1 MESPGMYMPPLKP
14 KRGSR
19 DRSNS
24 PPPHHS
30 LRKSKSSE
38 FLQSVRRKVS
48 IKGIRLLG
56 RGEEAEYPYSNNST
70 TAFQPTP
77 STPSLLSKRSHRFR
91 SSKPKLSL
99 DRAPPVPDFPA
110 DLDDS
115 GIDLNANLNIDQLES
130 QGIIKREVY
139 YNDGNDTSSP
149 GSEIYSSPSSNSQ
162 SAHQVS
168 KFGPIKFRSS
178 FTLKPT
184 LPPRTPDAI
193 GPTDVSEMHRDSGG
207 GDFPIPESW
216 AVEPAHRP
224 RRDPEEESTSDYEGA
239 SRSNA
244 VDLPRWKIRIY
255 GPKNNDCILRVS
267 TTDTVASLTPHLN
280 AKFALSNRETYEMY
294 LKERGRGERLLKQS
308 ARPAHILKTA
318 LEQAGYDEK
327 DGHDLLGGA
336 GMPGVPFLLK
346 FIYRSQLLGRTNAE
360 ELELNNFV
368 HCNLSGRSL
377 TAIPATL
384 YPHASS
390 IQLLRLSQNP
400 ITDIPLDFVQSCT
413 SLRQLHLSHMF
424 LKRVPHNVR
433 YSESLTLL
441 DLSSNRIASLDEAHL
456 EDLPRLTTLNLQNNR
471 LERLPESFRLLR
483 RLADLNISNNKFQT
497 FPVGV
502 TELDASLTSL
512 DISFN
517 SISALPRQIGRLSN
531 LVQFVVVGN
540 HIRSL
545 PWEFSGLTH
554 LRELDCRRNQ
564 ITDLSVACML
574 PELTSLSADHNS
586 LQLFSFSLGPSLTVL
601 DVSHNDITDLAT
613 FRGPIGSAP
622 FGLTSLD
629 LSNAKLSVLEDA
641 TLAQLTSLRTLKLDR
656 NSFRS
661 IPESLGDLT
670 WLESLSCADNALAD
684 FPESVGRLQ
693 KLESLDLHNNSLTS
707 LPVSLW
713 NCASLSRLNVTSNLL
728 IVWHDPPPFVP
739 DADGLP
745 PFSPG
750 ALIPSP
756 TFAPRRPSVSSAP
769 DIPPLA
775 HSLEMLYLGEN
786 SLTDEM
792 LHPLMILKA
801 LRVLNLSL
809 NNIQELP
816 SNFFKHLT
824 RLEEVF
830 LSGNRLTHLPS
841 EDLPS
846 LDRLST
852 LFLNGNHLQ
861 HLPQELGKVRSLKL
875 LDVGNNMLKYNIN
888 NLDYDWNWN
897 FNKNLVY
904 LNLSGNKQLQ
914 IKSEHFSQRA
924 SMSSISRQSMSG
936 FSGLTR
942 LRVLGLMDVTFTTTG
957 THTTSDIP
965 DESDDR
971 RVRTSS
977 STVNG
982 LLYGIADTLGKN
994 QHPHMMDLVHEFRG
1008 IKKDT
1013 VFAMFG
1019 RAYPANQTADST
1031 ANGLAKFL
1039 KDNFIRIF
1047 ISQLHSLDPA
1057 RAEGVPDA
1065 LRRSFL
1071 KLNQDYHDTLFGPGA
1086 GSGRKMSVAGGP
1098 TATDPSL
1105 LHNGASGIVV
1115 YIVGKRM
1122 YVANAGNALA
1132 IVSRGGNAH
1141 PLSRKHEPYDREET
1155 ARIRAAEGWISP
1167 PGLVNDEL
1175 DISRSFGYY
1184 HLLPVVNARPDV
1196 FVYDLTSTDDRII
1209 IANRGLWDY
1218 VQYQTAVDIVQ
1229 RTDPMEAAQ
1238 KLRDLA
1244 ISYGA
1249 EGSTMIMVV
1258 CVENMFK
1265 IGIPPAVPEDRRRQ
1279 RRNLVTDRTLDRLKE
1294 EVPAPTGHVAIVF
1307 TDIKGSTHLW
1317 EASPSGMLTALHLH
1331 NNLMRRHLRACGGYE
1346 VRTEGD
1352 CFMCSFP
1359 SVLAA
1364 VWWCLIIQMELLNV
1378 PWPQDILDCPDGR
1391 AVYDEMGRLIY
1402 RGLAVR
1408 IGIHCGSP
1416 LCLPDPVTT
1425 RMDYFGLMVTRAARI
1440 ASTAAGGQTMFS
1452 SDVLSELNAR
1462 VFETEGSTDYSYLQP
1477 QEAVDAIRQLDPCV
1491 VPVGEVK
1498 LKGLEAPEVLSYL
1511 LPAALIGR
1519 KDHREPIVLSP
1530 PSALG
1535 PKISVQPDIPEQQ
1548 AEGEIHS
1555 PPGPVDTLP
1564 TTTDTTAEL
1573 STTINSVTAKL
1584 ENAENPLQE
1593 TSQAP
1598 DSSLATKEAI
1608 VAALRNLDERT
1619 LDEVWAMLRR

>member
-1 MESPGMYMPPLKP
+1 M
-14 KRGSR
+14 
-19 DRSNS
+19 
-24 PPPHHS
+24 
-30 LRKSKSSE
+30 
-38 FLQSVRRKVS
+38 
-48 IKGIRLLG
+48 
-56 RGEEAEYPYSNNST
+56 
-70 TAFQPTP
+70 
-77 STPSLLSKRSHRFR
+77 
-91 SSKPKLSL
+91 
-99 DRAPPVPDFPA
+99 
-110 DLDDS
+110 
-115 GIDLNANLNIDQLES
+115 
-130 QGIIKREVY
+130 
-139 YNDGNDTSSP
+139 
-149 GSEIYSSPSSNSQ
+149 
-162 SAHQVS
+162 
-168 KFGPIKFRSS
+168 
-178 FTLKPT
+178 
-184 LPPRTPDAI
+184 
-193 GPTDVSEMHRDSGG
+193 SEMHRDSRG
-207 GDFPIPESW
+207 GDFRIPESW
-216 AVEPAHRP
+216 AVTPAHGR
-224 RRDPEEESTSDYEGA
+224 RRDPEEESTSDYEGT

-244 VDLPRWKIRIY
+244 ADLPRWKIRIY
-255 GPKNNDCILRVS
+255 GPDNNDCILRIS
-267 TTDTVASLTPHLN
+267 TADTVGSLTSLLD
-280 AKFALSNRETYEMY
+280 AKFSLSDRETYEMY

-318 LEQAGYDEK
+318 LEQAGYDET
-327 DGHDLLGGA
+327 DGYDLLGGA

-346 FIYRSQLLGRTNAE
+346 FVYRSQFLGPTNDK

-377 TAIPATL
+377 TTIPVIL
-384 YPHASS
+384 YPHANS

-413 SLRQLHLSHMF
+413 SLRRLHLSHMF

-456 EDLPRLTTLNLQNNR
+456 EDLPRLTTLNVQNNR
-471 LERLPESFRLLR
+471 LERLPESFRRLR
-483 RLADLNISNNKFQT
+483 RLTDLNISNNKFET
-497 FPVGV
+497 FPVAV
-502 TELDASLTSL
+502 TELATGLTSL

-517 SISALPRQIGRLSN
+517 SISALPPEIGRLSN
-531 LVQFVVVGN
+531 LVQLVVVGN
-540 HIRSL
+540 QIAAL

-554 LRELDCRRNQ
+554 LRELDCRRNR
-564 ITDLSVACML
+564 IADLSVACML
-574 PELTSLSADHNS
+574 PQLTSLSADHNS
-586 LQLFSFSLGPSLTVL
+586 LQAFSFSLGPSLTVL
-601 DVSHNDITDLAT
+601 DVSHNDITELVVS
-613 FRGPIGSAP
+613 RGPIGSAP

-670 WLESLSCADNALAD
+670 WLESLSCADNALSD

-693 KLESLDLHNNSLTS
+693 KLESLDLHNNSLIA

-728 IVWHDPPPFVP
+728 RVWHDPPPFIP
-739 DADGLP
+739 DADELP
-745 PFSPG
+745 SFSPS

-756 TFAPRRPSVSSAP
+756 TFAPRRPSVSSTP
-769 DIPPLA
+769 NIPPLA
-775 HSLEMLYLGEN
+775 HSLEMLYLAEN

-801 LRVLNLSL
+801 LRVLNLSF
-809 NNIQELP
+809 NDIQELP

-861 HLPQELGKVRSLKL
+861 HLPQELGKVKSLTL

-904 LNLSGNKQLQ
+904 LNLSGNQQLQ
-914 IKSEHFSQRA
+914 IKSDHHGQRPSTS
-924 SMSSISRQSMSG
+924 SMSRQSMSG

-1019 RAYPANQTADST
+1019 RAYPTNQVVEST

-1039 KDNFIRIF
+1039 KDNFIRVF
-1047 ISQLHSLDPA
+1047 ISQLHSLDPG

-1071 KLNQDYHDTLFGPGA
+1071 KLNQDFHDTLFGPGA
-1086 GSGRKMSVAGGP
+1086 VRKISVAGGP
-1098 TATDPSL
+1098 AVTDPSL

-1132 IVSRGGNAH
+1132 IVSRGGKAH

-1175 DISRSFGYY
+1175 DISRSFGFY
-1184 HLLPVVNARPDV
+1184 HLLPVVNARPDI
-1196 FVYDLTSTDDRII
+1196 FVYDLTSIDDRII

-1229 RTDPMEAAQ
+1229 RTQPMEAAQ

-1258 CVENMFK
+1258 CLENMFK
-1265 IGIPPAVPEDRRRQ
+1265 VGPPAAPAVPEERRR
-1279 RRNLVTDRTLDRLKE
+1279 RRGVPVTDRTLERLRDASNSVQ
-1294 EVPAPTGHVAIVF
+1294 VPPPVGHVAIVF

-1331 NNLMRRHLRACGGYE
+1331 NSLMRRHLRACGGYE

-1359 SVLAA
+1359 TVLAA
-1364 VWWCLIIQMELLNV
+1364 VWWCLTIQMELLNV
-1378 PWPQDILDCPDGR
+1378 PWPQDILDCADGK
-1391 AVYDEMGRLIY
+1391 AVYDVMGRLIY
-1402 RGLAVR
+1402 RGLSVR

-1416 LCLPDPVTT
+1416 LCLPDPVTN

-1462 VFETEGSTDYSYLQP
+1462 VFETEGSTDYSHLQP
-1477 QEAVDAIRQLDPCV
+1477 QKAVDAIRQLDPRV
-1491 VPVGEVK
+1491 VSVGEVK

-1519 KDHREPIVLSP
+1519 KDHRDPVVVNP
-1530 PSALG
+1530 PSAFS
-1535 PKISVQPDIPEQQ
+1535 PKISAQFDVPEVQ
-1548 AEGEIHS
+1548 AAGEIYS
-1555 PPGPVDTLP
+1555 PPGQIDALP
-1564 TTTDTTAEL
+1564 TTTDMTDAEVLTTLNSLTVGPETAEK
-1573 STTINSVTAKL
+1573 T
-1584 ENAENPLQE
+1584 LQDK
-1593 TSQAP
+1593 SQVP
-1598 DSSLATKEAI
+1598 DSSLATKEAL

-1619 LDEVWAMLRR
+1619 LDEVWAMLHRR